1 MITDHTAVNE
11 QAAVLAKNVTAPG
24 AGVESG
30 AIAPGASWRLVA
42 RRPGEMPYV
51 CRFHPMM
58 KAVVLVK

>member
-11 QAAVLAKNVTAPG
+11 QAAVLAKNVT
-24 AGVESG
+24 
-30 AIAPGASWRLVA
+30 APGASWRLVA